1 MANTFTP
8 TALANG
14 TSNLLVRASAIN
26 QTTDLLQAGVVF
38 NDAVR
43 LSTGLFSTPAGS
55 GNQIPFLG
63 EYTTDVHAV
72 QNDIAAMLANPGNV
86 TINGNA
92 FTLNAT
98 DTAVLTNVQA
108 QLGQL
113 LAAAPGTANAGTLAA
128 ADATIHS
135 VQNQILQEIHNDPH
149 LSGALNNVTFMATT
163 GANDVAFQSL
173 PAGNDSAANV
183 AAAANGTSLKT
194 IGEVFNAAGDLA
206 LGGINANNLQQVQT
220 DLTAVETG
228 LTNLLNNKTALAA
241 IEKGETANAAALTT
255 IHLQTMAGQV
265 NLQLNKYDPA
275 EPNATA
281 TSLRGTADN
290 ILDIIDIAQNDAAIN
305 VAAGGN
311 GNAGHVGGFAE
322 MPGGLTGS
330 VQKFQDNQV
339 QTNFWAAFLSEA
351 NTINATLTKIA
362 NGTAA
367 ASAALVTQIQNYQH
381 FGQAFD
387 MAQGAIFQ
395 ARFDNELASGTLEAD
410 SANAVKGL
418 MGILN
423 HDTGA
428 ALAADKAEI
437 IAAGQGFTA
446 DAKDVS
452 GNNIAIGGATY
463 VGTATTVSTATSVH
477 GLAQGTI
484 PVTATP
490 NIANGTGGTPATPP
504 AGGGGTTG
512 GAGPVALNFNHTALA
527 NGTSNILVR
536 ATALQH
542 TTDLVEAG
550 VVFND
555 SVRLSTGLFSTP
567 ANSGNQAPFL
577 GEFTADITAV
587 QTDIAAMLANP
598 GQVTLGGKAFT
609 LNATDTATLTNI
621 EGQLA
626 TILNAAPQTA
636 NAATAAAADATI
648 HNVQAQILQE
658 VQGDAHLSAALNGVT
673 FMATTGATDVAF
685 QGTPAGND
693 SAANLTAAAAG
704 TSLKTIGE
712 VFNAGADAALG
723 GIHANNLGQ
732 ITADFTAVQ
741 QGLTNLLN
749 NATAL
754 AKIEAGETATAA
766 HLTTIHLQTM
776 LGQIGLQLNKYDAAE
791 ANNVSPTGLRGTAD
805 NLLDIIDIAQND
817 ANLNMAAGGNG
828 AAGHIGGFA
837 EMPGGL
843 TGSVQKFQDS
853 QVQTNFWA
861 AFLSEA
867 NTINA
872 TLTKIVNGTGT
883 ANAALV
889 TQIQN
894 YQHFGAAFDAAQ
906 GAIFQARFDNELLSG
921 TLEADS
927 ANAVKGLMGILN
939 HDTGAALAADKAMIA
954 AAGQGFVADARD
966 VSGNNV
972 PVNGGSYVG
981 TATTVS
987 TATSIKGTA
996 HGTIPVT
1003 ANPNIANGTG
1013 GTAATNPNHGH
1024 DADDQPAA
1032 TVAGKQST
1040 PVTAANT
1047 HANLP
1052 TPTSHSTAATHA
1064 MITMHDLMHA
1074 EAIAH
1079 QMHWA

>member
-113 LAAAPGTANAGTLAA
+113 LAAAPGTTNAGTLAA

-149 LSGALNNVTFMATT
+149 LAGALNNVTFMATT

-194 IGEVFNAAGDLA
+194 MGEVFNAAADLA
-206 LGGINANNLQQVQT
+206 LGGINANNLQQIQT
-220 DLTAVETG
+220 DFTAVETG

-255 IHLQTMAGQV
+255 VHLQTMANQI

-275 EPNATA
+275 EPNATP

-305 VAAGGN
+305 VGAGGN
-311 GNAGHVGGFAE
+311 GMAGHVGGFAE

-362 NGTAA
+362 NGTGT

-410 SANAVKGL
+410 TAAAVKGL
-418 MGILN
+418 TGILN

-428 ALAADKAEI
+428 ALAADKAAI
-437 IAAGQGFTA
+437 TAAGQGFTA

-484 PVTATP
+484 PVTANP
-490 NIANGTGGTPATPP
+490 NIANGTGGTAATPP
-504 AGGGGTTG
+504 AGGTG
-512 GAGPVALNFNHTALA
+512 AAPVLNFNHTALA

-577 GEFTADITAV
+577 GEYMQDITAV
-587 QTDIAAMLANP
+587 QNDIAAMLANP

-621 EGQLA
+621 EGQLGQLA
-626 TILNAAPQTA
+626 AAAPQTA

-648 HNVQAQILQE
+648 HNVEAQILQE

-685 QGTPAGND
+685 QGLPAGND

-712 VFNAGADAALG
+712 VFNAGADLALG
-723 GIHANNLGQ
+723 GITANNLNQ

-754 AKIEAGETATAA
+754 AKIEAGETANAA

-791 ANNVSPTGLRGTAD
+791 ANNLSPTGLRGTAD

-828 AAGHIGGFA
+828 TAGHIGGFA

-843 TGSVQKFQDS
+843 TGSVQKFQDN

-872 TLTKIVNGTGT
+872 QLTKIVNGTGT
-883 ANAALV
+883 ASAALV

-906 GAIFQARFDNELLSG
+906 GSIFQARFDNELLSG

-927 ANAVKGLMGILN
+927 AAALKGLMGILN
-939 HDTGAALAADKAMIA
+939 HDTGAALAADKADLA
-954 AAGQGFVADARD
+954 AAGMGFVADAKD
-966 VSGNNV
+966 VSGNNI
-972 PVNGGSYVG
+972 PVNGGTYVG

-1013 GTAATNPNHGH
+1013 GTAQTPAGHGH
-1024 DADDQPAA
+1024 DADDHPGMAAAKPSSAPAA
-1032 TVAGKQST
+1032 A
-1040 PVTAANT
+1040 
-1047 HANLP
+1047 
-1052 TPTSHSTAATHA
+1052 TSHTTAATHA

-1074 EAIAH
+1074 EAVAH